1 MMSDQYQMQSKKFLR
16 RFFID
21 RRNNYF
27 EEYDKKNNAHTHLKL
42 ILENTKPCVVGS
54 YLPFRNEFPTQL
66 LNDEFNKLN
75 FNLSL
80 PCINKNDS
88 SMTFRN
94 YTSDSGLAPNSYG
107 ILEPSQNA
115 EEVVPSIIIVPLVAF
130 SLTGYRLGY
139 GGGYY
144 DRYIEKNLDNQ
155 NLIKIGLGFSFQK
168 YDKLPNENHD
178 QKLDWILTENYL
190 YKVK

>member
-1 MMSDQYQMQSKKFLR
+1 MQSKKFLR

-42 ILENTKPCVVGS
+42 ISENTKPCVVGS

-66 LNDEFNKLN
+66 LNDELKKLN

-94 YTSDSGLAPNSYG
+94 YTSDSS
-107 ILEPSQNA
+107 
-115 EEVVPSIIIVPLVAF
+115 
-130 SLTGYRLGY
+130 
-139 GGGYY
+139 
-144 DRYIEKNLDNQ
+144 
-155 NLIKIGLGFSFQK
+155 
-168 YDKLPNENHD
+168 
-178 QKLDWILTENYL
+178 
-190 YKVK
+190 

>member
-1 MMSDQYQMQSKKFLR
+1 MSDQYQMQSKKFLR
-16 RFFID
+16 KFFVD
-21 RRNNYF
+21 RRNDYF
-27 EEYDKKNNAHTHLKL
+27 EEYDKKNNAHTHLKI

-54 YLPFRNEFPTQL
+54 YLPFRNEFSTQL
-66 LNDEFNKLN
+66 LNDELNKLN

-88 SMTFRN
+88 SMIFRN
-94 YTSDSGLAPNSYG
+94 YTSDSSLVPNSYG

-115 EEVVPSIIIVPLVAF
+115 EEVVPSIIIAPLVAF
-130 SLTGYRLGY
+130 SLAGYRLGY

-144 DRYIEKNLDNQ
+144 DRYIEKNLDNKS
-155 NLIKIGLGFSFQK
+155 LIKIGLGFSFQK

>member
-1 MMSDQYQMQSKKFLR
+1 MSDQYQMQSKKFLR
-16 RFFID
+16 KFFVD
-21 RRNNYF
+21 RRNDYF
-27 EEYDKKNNAHTHLKL
+27 EEYDKKNNAHTHLKI

-54 YLPFRNEFPTQL
+54 YLPFRNEFSTQL
-66 LNDEFNKLN
+66 LNDELNKLN

-80 PCINKNDS
+80 PCINKNES

-94 YTSDSGLAPNSYG
+94 YTSDSSLVPNIYG

-115 EEVVPSIIIVPLVAF
+115 EEVVPSIIIAPLVAF
-130 SLTGYRLGY
+130 SLAGYRLGY

-144 DRYIEKNLDNQ
+144 DRYIEKNLDNKS
-155 NLIKIGLGFSFQK
+155 LIKIGLGFSFQK
-168 YDKLPNENHD
+168 YDELPNENHD

>member
-1 MMSDQYQMQSKKFLR
+1 MQSKKFLR

-27 EEYDKKNNAHTHLKL
+27 NEYDKKNNAHTHLKL

-66 LNDEFNKLN
+66 LNDELDKLN
-75 FNLSL
+75 FSLSL

-88 SMTFRN
+88 SMTFKN
-94 YTSDSGLAPNSYG
+94 YTSDSDLVPNSYG
-107 ILEPSQNA
+107 ILEPSQNT
-115 EEVVPSIIIVPLVAF
+115 EEVEPLIIIIPLVAF
-130 SLTGYRLGY
+130 SLAGYRLGY

-144 DRYIEKNLDNQ
+144 DRYIEKNLDSK

-168 YDKLPNENHD
+168 YDELPNENHD

>member
-27 EEYDKKNNAHTHLKL
+27 VEYDKKNNAHTHVKL
-42 ILENTKPCVVGS
+42 ISENTKPCVVGS
-54 YLPFRNEFPTQL
+54 YIPFRNEFPTQL
-66 LNDEFNKLN
+66 LNDELNKLN

-94 YTSDSGLAPNSYG
+94 YTSDSSLVHNSYG

-115 EEVVPSIIIVPLVAF
+115 EEVVPSIIILPLVAF
-130 SLTGYRLGY
+130 SLAGYRLGY

-144 DRYIEKNLDNQ
+144 DRYIEKNLDNK

>member
-1 MMSDQYQMQSKKFLR
+1 MQSKKFLR

-27 EEYDKKNNAHTHLKL
+27 DEYDKKNNAHTHLKL

-54 YLPFRNEFPTQL
+54 YLPFKNEFPTQL
-66 LNDEFNKLN
+66 LNDELNKLN

-88 SMTFRN
+88 SMIFRN
-94 YTSDSGLAPNSYG
+94 YTSNSGLVPNSYG

-115 EEVVPSIIIVPLVAF
+115 DEVVPSILIVPLVAF
-130 SLTGYRLGY
+130 SLAGYRLGY

-144 DRYIEKNLDNQ
+144 DRYIEKNLDNK
-155 NLIKIGLGFSFQK
+155 NLLKIGLGFSFQK
-168 YDKLPNENHD
+168 YDELPNENHD

>member
-1 MMSDQYQMQSKKFLR
+1 MMSDQYRLQSKKYLR

-21 RRNNYF
+21 RRSNYF
-27 EEYDKKNNAHTHLKL
+27 DEYNKKNNAHTHLKL
-42 ILENTKPCVVGS
+42 ILENIQPCEVGT
-54 YLPFRNEFPTQL
+54 YLPFNNEFPTQL
-66 LNDEFNKLN
+66 LNDHLDKLN

-80 PCINKNDS
+80 PCINQNDS

-94 YTSDSGLAPNSYG
+94 YTSDSSLVTNSYG
-107 ILEPSQNA
+107 ILEPSQVA
-115 EEVVPSIIIVPLVAF
+115 EEVTPSIIIVPLVAF
-130 SLTGYRLGY
+130 SFGGYRLGY

-144 DRYIEKNLDNQ
+144 DRYIEKNLDNK

-168 YDKLPNENHD
+168 YDELPNENHD

>member
-1 MMSDQYQMQSKKFLR
+1 MISDQYQTQSKKFLR

-21 RRNNYF
+21 RRSNYF
-27 EEYDKKNNAHTHLKL
+27 DEYDKKNNAHTHLKL

-54 YLPFRNEFPTQL
+54 YLPFRSEFPTL
-66 LNDEFNKLN
+66 RLNDELDKLN

-94 YTSDSGLAPNSYG
+94 YTSDSSLVPNIYG

-115 EEVVPSIIIVPLVAF
+115 EEVVPSIIIAPLVAF
-130 SLTGYRLGY
+130 SLAGYRLGY

-144 DRYIEKNLDNQ
+144 DRYIEKNLDNKS
-155 NLIKIGLGFSFQK
+155 LIKIGLGFSFQK

>member
-42 ILENTKPCVVGS
+42 ILENAKPCIVGS

-66 LNDEFNKLN
+66 LNDELNKLN
-75 FNLSL
+75 FNMSL

-94 YTSDSGLAPNSYG
+94 YTSDSSLVPNSYG

-115 EEVVPSIIIVPLVAF
+115 EMVTPSIIIVPLVAF
-130 SLTGYRLGY
+130 SLDGYRLGY

-144 DRYIEKNLDNQ
+144 DRYIEKNLENKD
-155 NLIKIGLGFSFQK
+155 LIIIGLGFSFQK
-168 YDKLPNENHD
+168 YDELPNENHD
-178 QKLDWILTENYL
+178 QKLNWILTEKYL
-190 YKVK
+190 YKVE

>member
-16 RFFID
+16 KFFVD
-21 RRNNYF
+21 RRNDYF
-27 EEYDKKNNAHTHLKL
+27 EEYDKKNNAHTHLKI

-54 YLPFRNEFPTQL
+54 YLPFRNEFSTQL
-66 LNDEFNKLN
+66 LNDELNKLN

-88 SMTFRN
+88 SMIFRN
-94 YTSDSGLAPNSYG
+94 YTSDSSLVPNIYG

-115 EEVVPSIIIVPLVAF
+115 EEVVPSIIIAPLVAF
-130 SLTGYRLGY
+130 SLAGYRLGY

-144 DRYIEKNLDNQ
+144 DRYIEKNLDNKS
-155 NLIKIGLGFSFQK
+155 LIKIGLGFSFQK

>member
-1 MMSDQYQMQSKKFLR
+1 MQSKKFLR

-42 ILENTKPCVVGS
+42 ISENTKPCVVGS
-54 YLPFRNEFPTQL
+54 YLPFRNEFPTKL
-66 LNDEFNKLN
+66 LNDELNKLN

-94 YTSDSGLAPNSYG
+94 YTSDSSLVPNSYG

-115 EEVVPSIIIVPLVAF
+115 EMVTPSIIIVPLVAF
-130 SLTGYRLGY
+130 SLDGYRLGY

-144 DRYIEKNLDNQ
+144 DRYIEKNLENKD
-155 NLIKIGLGFSFQK
+155 LIIIGLGFSFQK
-168 YDKLPNENHD
+168 YDELPNENHD
-178 QKLDWILTENYL
+178 QKLNWILTEKYL
-190 YKVK
+190 YRVE

>member
-42 ILENTKPCVVGS
+42 ISENTKPCVVGS

-66 LNDEFNKLN
+66 LNDELNKLN

-94 YTSDSGLAPNSYG
+94 YTSDSILVPNSYG

-130 SLTGYRLGY
+130 SLAGYRLGY

-144 DRYIEKNLDNQ
+144 DRYIEKNLENKD
-155 NLIKIGLGFSFQK
+155 LIIIGLGFSFQK
-168 YDKLPNENHD
+168 YDELPNENHD
-178 QKLDWILTENYL
+178 QKLDWILTEKYL
-190 YKVK
+190 YKVE

>member
-16 RFFID
+16 KFFVD
-21 RRNNYF
+21 RRNDYF
-27 EEYDKKNNAHTHLKL
+27 EEYDKKNNAHTHLKI

-54 YLPFRNEFPTQL
+54 YLPFRNEFSTQL
-66 LNDEFNKLN
+66 LNDELNKSN

-80 PCINKNDS
+80 PCINKNES
-88 SMTFRN
+88 SMIFRN
-94 YTSDSGLAPNSYG
+94 YTSDSSLVPNSYG

-115 EEVVPSIIIVPLVAF
+115 EEVVPSIIIAPLVAF
-130 SLTGYRLGY
+130 SLAGYRLGY

-144 DRYIEKNLDNQ
+144 DRYIEKNLDNKS
-155 NLIKIGLGFSFQK
+155 LIKIGLGFSFQK

>member
-1 MMSDQYQMQSKKFLR
+1 MQSKKFLR

-27 EEYDKKNNAHTHLKL
+27 DEYDKKNNAHTHLKL
-42 ILENTKPCVVGS
+42 ILENTKPCIVGS

-66 LNDEFNKLN
+66 LNDELDKLN
-75 FNLSL
+75 FSLSL
-80 PCINKNDS
+80 PCIDKDDS
-88 SMTFRN
+88 SMKFRN
-94 YTSDSGLAPNSYG
+94 YTSDSGLVPNSYG
-107 ILEPSQNA
+107 ILEPSKNA
-115 EEVVPSIIIVPLVAF
+115 EEVVPSILIVPLVAF
-130 SLTGYRLGY
+130 SLAGNRLGY

-144 DRYIEKNLDNQ
+144 DRYIEKNLDNK

-168 YDKLPNENHD
+168 YDELPNENHD

>member
-27 EEYDKKNNAHTHLKL
+27 EKYEKKNNAHTHLKL
-42 ILENTKPCVVGS
+42 ISENTKPCVVGS
-54 YLPFRNEFPTQL
+54 YLPFRNEFSTQL
-66 LNDEFNKLN
+66 LNDELNKLN

-80 PCINKNDS
+80 PCINKNES

-94 YTSDSGLAPNSYG
+94 YTSDSILVPNSYG

-115 EEVVPSIIIVPLVAF
+115 EEVAPSIIIVPLVAF
-130 SLTGYRLGY
+130 SLSGYRLGY

-144 DRYIEKNLDNQ
+144 DRYIEKHLDNK

>member
-1 MMSDQYQMQSKKFLR
+1 MQSKKFLR
-16 RFFID
+16 KFFVD
-21 RRNNYF
+21 RRNDYF
-27 EEYDKKNNAHTHLKL
+27 EEYDKKNNAHTHLKI

-54 YLPFRNEFPTQL
+54 YLPFRNEFSTQL
-66 LNDEFNKLN
+66 LNDELNKLN

-88 SMTFRN
+88 SMIFRN
-94 YTSDSGLAPNSYG
+94 YTSDSSLVPNSYG

-115 EEVVPSIIIVPLVAF
+115 EEVVPSIIIAPLVAF
-130 SLTGYRLGY
+130 SLAGYRLGY

-144 DRYIEKNLDNQ
+144 DRYIEKNLDNKS
-155 NLIKIGLGFSFQK
+155 LIKIGLGFSFQK

-178 QKLDWILTENYL
+178 QKLNWILTEKYL
-190 YKVK
+190 YKVE

>member
-1 MMSDQYQMQSKKFLR
+1 MQSKKFLR

-42 ILENTKPCVVGS
+42 ISENTKPCVVGS
-54 YLPFRNEFPTQL
+54 YLPFRNEFPTKL
-66 LNDEFNKLN
+66 LNDELNKLN

-94 YTSDSGLAPNSYG
+94 YTSDSSLVSNSYG

-115 EEVVPSIIIVPLVAF
+115 EEVVPSIIIIPLVAF
-130 SLTGYRLGY
+130 SLAGYRLGY

-144 DRYIEKNLDNQ
+144 DRYIEKNLGNK
-155 NLIKIGLGFSFQK
+155 NLITIGLGFS
-168 YDKLPNENHD
+168 
-178 QKLDWILTENYL
+178 LT
-190 YKVK
+190 